1 MLESKSELLPVLE
14 QIEKEKGIKK
24 EEILKVIEG
33 ALISAYKKHVGRDV
47 NVEASVDPDSA
58 QVKAFVV
65 KKIVISPVNL
75 NQEIALEDAKKI
87 DITAKIEDE
96 MRIPL
101 DTQEFSRIAAQTA
114 KQVIIQKIRESE
126 RLSLFDEFKAK
137 EGNIISGVVYK
148 IVDNNVIVEIGKSEG
163 ILPVREQVQSEKF
176 RVGEHIK
183 VLIVAVEKSPR
194 GPRILL
200 SRNRPELVK
209 RLFENEVPEIYEKVV
224 EIVAV
229 AREPGLRSKI
239 VVRSNNLKV
248 DPVGACVGIKGS
260 RVKPIIDEL
269 RGERIDLVLFS
280 NDSQTFIA
288 SAFSPAKVLFV
299 NMVEKEQKR
308 AEVIVKDD
316 MLSLAIGKRGAN
328 VNLVC
333 KLTGWKIDVRS
344 ETQKKETA
352 QVKATMTVEELSKL
366 PGVGKKTAEVL
377 FKTNWIS
384 IEKIAKAK
392 PEDLTVLQGIGEK
405 TAQKIIE
412 AAKEYL
418 EKKQDV
424 AAPAVTEPEKPK
436 EKEAAEKEDDAGKE
450 KNDSK

>member
-1 MLESKSELLPVLE
+1 LE

-33 ALISAYKKHVGRDV
+33 ALVSAYKKHVGRDV
-47 NVEASVDPDSA
+47 NVEASVDQETA
-58 QVKAFVV
+58 LVKANVV
-65 KKIVISPVNL
+65 KKVVAATTNP
-75 NQEIALEDAKKI
+75 NQEISLSDAKKI
-87 DITAKIEDE
+87 NPDIKLDE
-96 MRIPL
+96 EVRIPL

-126 RLSLFDEFKAK
+126 RASLYDEFKAK
-137 EGNIISGVVYK
+137 EGSIISGVVYK
-148 IVDNNVIVEIGKSEG
+148 IVDNNIIIEIGKSEG
-163 ILPVREQVQSEKF
+163 ILPVREQVQTERF
-176 RVGEHIK
+176 RVGEHMKIM
-183 VLIVAVEKSPR
+183 IVAVEKSPR

-239 VVRSNNLKV
+239 VVKSNNLKV

-269 RGERIDLVLFS
+269 RGERIDLVLYS
-280 NDSQTFIA
+280 NDSQAFIA

-299 NMVEKEQKR
+299 NVTDKEHKK

-333 KLTGWKIDVRS
+333 KLTGWRIDVRS
-344 ETQKKETA
+344 ESQKKAAA
-352 QVKATMTVEELSKL
+352 QEKATITVEELSKL
-366 PGVGKKTAEVL
+366 PGVGKKLADVL
-377 FKTNWIS
+377 LKTGWTQIDR
-384 IEKIAKAK
+384 IAKAK
-392 PEDLTVLQGIGEK
+392 VEDFTVLQGVGEK
-405 TAQKIIE
+405 TAQKIIDS
-412 AAKEYL
+412 AKEFL
-418 EKKQDV
+418 EKKQE
-424 AAPAVTEPEKPK
+424 APVVENKEDTKPK
-436 EKEAAEKEDDAGKE
+436 EKANDSRKE
-450 KNDSK
+450 KNKDE

>member
-1 MLESKSELLPVLE
+1 MLEQKSELIPVLE

-33 ALISAYKKHVGRDV
+33 ALVSAYKKHVGRDV
-47 NVEASVDPDSA
+47 NVEASVDLVSA
-58 QVKAFVV
+58 QVQAFVI
-65 KKIVISPVNL
+65 KKVVENVTNP
-75 NQEIALEDAKKI
+75 NQELSLKDAKALVAE
-87 DITAKIEDE
+87 AKMDDE
-96 MRIPL
+96 IRIPL

-126 RLSLFDEFKAK
+126 RLSLYEEFKLK
-137 EGNIISGVVYK
+137 EGSIISGVVYK
-148 IVDNNVIVEIGKSEG
+148 FVEGNVIIEIGKSEG
-163 ILPVREQVQSEKF
+163 ILPVKEQVFSEKF
-176 RVGEHIK
+176 RVGERLK
-183 VLIVAVEKSPR
+183 VLIAAVEKSPR

-209 RLFENEVPEIYEKVV
+209 RLFEMEVPEIYEKIV

-229 AREPGLRSKI
+229 VREPGIRSKI

-269 RGERIDLVLFS
+269 RGERIDLVLYS
-280 NDSQTFIA
+280 NDPITYIS
-288 SAFSPAKVLFV
+288 SAFSPAKVLYV
-299 NMVEKEQKR
+299 NVVDKEHKR

-344 ETQKKETA
+344 ETQKKETTA
-352 QVKATMTVEELSKL
+352 VLKEMTVEELSKL
-366 PGVGKKTAEVL
+366 PGVGKKIAEVL
-377 FKTNWIS
+377 VKTGWKDIGKIS
-384 IEKIAKAK
+384 KAK
-392 PEDLTVLQGIGEK
+392 PEDFTVLQGVGEK
-405 TAQKIIE
+405 TAQKII
-412 AAKEYL
+412 ASAVEYI
-418 EKKQDV
+418 ENQGKI
-424 AAPAVTEPEKPK
+424 TEESQPK
-436 EKEAAEKEDDAGKE
+436 VESSVEEKENATSKEE
-450 KNDSK
+450 SKPE

>member
-1 MLESKSELLPVLE
+1 MSESKGELLPVLE

-33 ALISAYKKHVGRDV
+33 ALVSAYKKHVGRDV
-47 NVEASVDPDSA
+47 NVEASVDQETA
-58 QVKAFVV
+58 LVKANVIKKVV
-65 KKIVISPVNL
+65 VTVTNP
-75 NQEIALEDAKKI
+75 NQEISLADAKKI
-87 DITAKIEDE
+87 NPDIKMDE
-96 MRIPL
+96 EVRILL

-126 RLSLFDEFKAK
+126 RASLYDEFKAK

-148 IVDNNVIVEIGKSEG
+148 IVDNNIIIEIGKSEG
-163 ILPVREQVQSEKF
+163 ILPVREQVQTERF
-176 RVGEHIK
+176 RVGEHLK
-183 VLIVAVEKSPR
+183 VMIVAVERSPR

-239 VVRSNNLKV
+239 VVKSNNLKV

-269 RGERIDLVLFS
+269 RGERIDLVLYS
-280 NDSQTFIA
+280 NEAQTFIA

-299 NMVEKEQKR
+299 NVTDKEHKK

-333 KLTGWKIDVRS
+333 KLTGWRIDVRS
-344 ETQKKETA
+344 ETQKKTSA
-352 QVKATMTVEELSKL
+352 QEKATITVEELSKL
-366 PGVGKKTAEVL
+366 PGVGKKLADVL
-377 FKTNWIS
+377 LKTGWTQIDR
-384 IEKIAKAK
+384 IAKAK
-392 PEDLTVLQGIGEK
+392 VEDFTILQGVGEK
-405 TAQKIIE
+405 TAQKIIDS
-412 AAKEYL
+412 AKEFL
-418 EKKQDV
+418 ENKTEAVVAETIDDTKQKEKANDSRKEKKRD
-424 AAPAVTEPEKPK
+424 E
-436 EKEAAEKEDDAGKE
+436 
-450 KNDSK
+450 